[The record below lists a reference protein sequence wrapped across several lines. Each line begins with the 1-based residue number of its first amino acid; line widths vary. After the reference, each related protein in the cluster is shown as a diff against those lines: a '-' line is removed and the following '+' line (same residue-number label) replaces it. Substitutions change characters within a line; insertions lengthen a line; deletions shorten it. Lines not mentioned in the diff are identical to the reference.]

1 MNQTKNVPNNR
12 RMETITGFLKP
23 IIIYEL
29 LDDTTPRHIPPFYKN
44 LSLTFGIQFGGWV
57 NN

>member
-1 MNQTKNVPNNR
+1 MNQIKNVPNNR

-29 LDDTTPRHIPPFYKN
+29 LDETTPRHNPPF
-44 LSLTFGIQFGGWV
+44 L
-57 NN
+57 